1 MKRIL
6 ILLIALCCT
15 SCTALPAEERAFA
28 VVLCIEKNGDNWQVY
43 GRIPGYKTSGEYLTV
58 QGNGA
63 TIQSA
68 LADMDASSPMK
79 VTLSQLRLLV
89 VDAGVAM
96 EDVLWAL
103 AGEMN
108 VRSQC
113 LVAVTEEAAADIM
126 EVLVPQTGSRLSK
139 ALDLLVESRIEQGVI
154 PDTQLADALRMGERK
169 TPVFARATLQ
179 EGRLNLS
186 GAWAAGEWISPE
198 ETALLTLLMG
208 QGKERR
214 LTLPE
219 GIAHVAEAK
228 VKTALDADGT
238 NARVTL
244 CANVK
249 TSDIPP
255 DELERAVAQAAVKL
269 LSHLSRN
276 NCDALGFGREMICR
290 ASDMAQWHT
299 WNWPARYRDIRW
311 TVEVSLHSPA

>member
-6 ILLIALCCT
+6 ILLMALCCT

-58 QGNGA
+58 QGNGG
-63 TIQSA
+63 TIRSA
-68 LADMDASSPMK
+68 LADMDVSSPMK

-89 VDAGVAM
+89 VDAGVTTD
-96 EDVLWAL
+96 DVLRAL
-103 AGEMN
+103 AEELD
-108 VRSQC
+108 VRSRC

-126 EVLVPQTGSRLSK
+126 EVLVPHTGSRLSK
-139 ALDLLVESRIEQGVI
+139 ALDLLMESRVEQGVI
-154 PDTQLADALRMGERK
+154 PDTRLADAMRMGERQ
-169 TPVFARATLQ
+169 TPVFARAALQ
-179 EGRLNLS
+179 EGRINLS

-238 NARVTL
+238 NARVKL
-244 CANVK
+244 CADVK
-249 TSDIPP
+249 TSDMPP
-255 DELERAVAQAAVKL
+255 DVLEQAVAQVAVNL
-269 LSHLSRN
+269 VSQLSRN
-276 NCDALGFGREMICR
+276 GCDALGLGRTMICH
-290 ASDMAQWHT
+290 AGDMAQWHA

-311 TVEVSLHSPA
+311 TVEVSLNSPA

>member
-1 MKRIL
+1 M
-6 ILLIALCCT
+6 
-15 SCTALPAEERAFA
+15 
-28 VVLCIEKNGDNWQVY
+28 
-43 GRIPGYKTSGEYLTV
+43 
-58 QGNGA
+58 
-63 TIQSA
+63 
-68 LADMDASSPMK
+68 
-79 VTLSQLRLLV
+79 
-89 VDAGVAM
+89 
-96 EDVLWAL
+96 
-103 AGEMN
+103 
-108 VRSQC
+108 
-113 LVAVTEEAAADIM
+113 VAVTEEAAADIL

-139 ALDLLVESRIEQGVI
+139 ALDLLVASRIEQGVI

-255 DELERAVAQAAVKL
+255 DVLEQAVAQAAVKL

-276 NCDALGFGREMICR
+276 NCDALGIGRKMICH
-290 ASDMAQWHT
+290 AHDMAQWHT
-299 WNWPARYRDIRW
+299 WNWPARYRDIHW
-311 TVEVSLHSPA
+311 QVEVSFRGPA

>member
-43 GRIPGYKTSGEYLTV
+43 GRIPGYKTSGEYMTV

-89 VDAGVAM
+89 VDIGIAM

-103 AGEMN
+103 AEELD

-154 PDTQLADALRMGERK
+154 PDTQLADVQRMGERK
-169 TPVFARATLQ
+169 TPVFARAALQ

-228 VKTALDADGT
+228 AKTALDADGT
-238 NARVTL
+238 NARVTI

-269 LSHLSRN
+269 LSQLSRN
-276 NCDALGFGREMICR
+276 DCDALGLGRKMICH
-290 ASDMAQWHT
+290 AGDTTQWHT
-299 WNWPARYRDIRW
+299 LNWPAKYRDIHW
-311 TVEVSLHSPA
+311 QVEVSLNSPA